1 MRVLTRYQLIG
12 CLVGLF
18 WFVLS
23 LARAVKQP
31 IDFDAA
37 GYWWLAQ
44 IIHGVDVSNFDT
56 SFVQILFNLRQM
68 AYPLFLT
75 PFSIFFKSEI
85 ALRVSVALVQLLIY
99 WIGVI
104 VFSRSLSTVID
115 KKRSDFV
122 SVVLLSLPFPY
133 FLVTELLQD
142 SLTLSV
148 AILAFG
154 LAIFAVSYKSLRYY
168 AASLFAM
175 GYAMSIRTDT
185 QYVAVFITICGAYVV
200 YSLVAKAGSFQRIY
214 LGLISTVGSVITSCL
229 FIVLLRLPNFVI
241 TRHLTGIGKFQPPIG
256 VSSEKS
262 LEIGLLYFKWTT
274 GLDPLGGAIWS
285 PNPWMTATD
294 RELLRPLW
302 HWYLENPIS
311 GIATVFAKFFALTD
325 WDWPFTYY
333 SVLPSHPNFFLSLIN
348 YVIVGNGLIGSVFAL
363 KMLLRR
369 DVDVKKRF
377 LFLGALIASV
387 PYLLIHTF
395 SHVEIRYGLPAI
407 IGLSVTAAL
416 LITNLNF
423 RRNIIRSQVLILLVW
438 VPVSF
443 MLSSWLRGFMPH

>member
-1 MRVLTRYQLIG
+1 MRVLKRYQLFG

-23 LARAVKQP
+23 LARAVNQP
-31 IDFDAA
+31 IDFDAT

-56 SFVQILFNLRQM
+56 SFVQILLNLRQM

-75 PFSIFFKSEI
+75 PFSMLFKSEV

-99 WIGVI
+99 WIGVL

-122 SVVLLSLPFPY
+122 GAVLLSLPFPY
-133 FLVTELLQD
+133 FLITELLQD
-142 SLTLSV
+142 SLTMSV
-148 AILAFG
+148 AILSFG
-154 LAIFAVSYKSLRYY
+154 LAIFATSYKSFRYY
-168 AASLFAM
+168 TASLFAM

-185 QYVAVFITICGAYVV
+185 QYVAIFVTLCGAYVV
-200 YSLVAKAGSFQRIY
+200 YMLIGKAITTPKIF
-214 LGLISTVGSVITSCL
+214 LGLIASVCSIITSCL
-229 FIVLLRLPNFVI
+229 SIFLLRIPNYLV
-241 TRHLTGIGKFQPPIG
+241 TRHLTGIGRFHPPIDI
-256 VSSEKS
+256 SAEKS

-285 PNPWMTATD
+285 PNPWMSATD

-311 GIATVFAKFFALTD
+311 GIATIFAKFFALTD

-333 SVLPSHPNFFLSLIN
+333 STLPSQPNFSLSLLN
-348 YVIVGNGLIGSVFAL
+348 YFIVGNGLIGSMLAL
-363 KMLLRR
+363 KMFFRGE
-369 DVDVKKRF
+369 VDVEKRF
-377 LFLGALIASV
+377 LFFCALIASV
-387 PYLLIHTF
+387 PYLLIHTL

-407 IGLSVTAAL
+407 IGLSVAATL
-416 LITNLNF
+416 LFTNSNF
-423 RRNIIRSQVLILLVW
+423 RRFIIGSQVLILLVW
-438 VPVSF
+438 VPFSF
-443 MLSSWLRGFMPH
+443 ILSSWLRGFMPH